1 LVIIFAQSMDYST
14 PDYTIQARPSSL
26 QNIGIGLRK
35 LFVGDPGL
43 SLQIL
48 VIIPVIT
55 GGIILHL
62 NAIQWVLIL
71 FVTMI
76 FLMAGIFRGA
86 ALQQIKNDSAL
97 TPFHVSRIKCM
108 GNALVTITAGISL
121 FTYMMVFI
129 PRITPLL

>member
-1 LVIIFAQSMDYST
+1 MDYSH
-14 PDYTIQARPSSL
+14 PDYTIQARPSAL

-35 LFVGDPGL
+35 IFTGDPGL

-48 VIIPVIT
+48 LVIPVIT

-71 FVTMI
+71 FVTMM
-76 FLMAGIFRGA
+76 FLVAGIFRGA
-86 ALQQIKNDSAL
+86 ALQQIKNDSSISD
-97 TPFHVSRIKCM
+97 FHVSRIKCM

>member
-1 LVIIFAQSMDYST
+1 MDYNH
-14 PDYTIQARPSSL
+14 PDYTIQARPSAL

-35 LFVGDPGL
+35 IFLGDPGL

-48 VIIPVIT
+48 LVIPVIT

-76 FLMAGIFRGA
+76 FFVAGIFRGA
-86 ALQQIKNDSAL
+86 ALQQIKNDTSL
-97 TPFHVSRIKCM
+97 TAFHVSRIKCM